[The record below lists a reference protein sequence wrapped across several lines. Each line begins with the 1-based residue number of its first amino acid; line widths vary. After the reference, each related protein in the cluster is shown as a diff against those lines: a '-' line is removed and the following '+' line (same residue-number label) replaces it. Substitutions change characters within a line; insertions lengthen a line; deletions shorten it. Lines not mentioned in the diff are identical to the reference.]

1 VRLRLVTV
9 EVLLQPLLRL
19 RAPVAVILS
28 RSVVVVVS
36 SDGKSDCI
44 SICSEECNRK
54 LGLGHRDGLA
64 IWTFLS
70 LLVPTH

>member
-44 SICSEECNRK
+44 TEECNRK
-54 LGLGHRDGLA
+54 LGLGHRDGLV